1 MKSLQKHTRKSKITL
16 PRYKKEILENSK
28 NSSSEEI
35 IEVGEE
41 KNLYCIDL
49 RNNIF
54 QKTKA
59 PIINEN
65 TPYYSNISK
74 LKTKAQ
80 TKNKNNSKN
89 KRYRNSTK
97 KIKLKRKLFLNDNIS
112 DSEEENEEKEEEEV
126 NEEEDEEE
134 EKNFKKIIKKEKSKI
149 KKKQK
154 SKFKKLTKKD
164 LNLSISSSSSSKN
177 KSNTNKANSNKI
189 TSNNSSDSEKK
200 INTEIKNSKVN
211 NKKKIEKIQ
220 FLPCREN
227 EQNQIYNYIK
237 SGLNTKGAYSS
248 LYIAGFPGTGKTVSV
263 QTVIKVLFNE
273 SLNKKVPNF
282 RELYINGMKF
292 TNPSNVFKVIYN
304 FIFDDKNN
312 KLIKT
317 YIQLLDAFFINR
329 DNFDSKPEL
338 NDPSNSHI
346 ILIIDEVDCL
356 INQKQTLLYNI
367 FNWTTYSKSK
377 LIVISISNTLDLPQ
391 RLIPKVQSRIGTNK
405 IMFKAYLKEDLYK
418 IISTK
423 IEDIKLFSEDALKI
437 SSMKVAAVN
446 GDLRRLLQICK
457 KAKEIFYL
465 EKKTNSKINK
475 ITKGH
480 IIKACNELF
489 DSKLVKVIS
498 SLKNSEKIILMTILA
513 KTNEGNIK
521 ISDIYD
527 KKDIFIQKF
536 NEKNNTLKDYI
547 EMNWDDFQ
555 MIIFNLV
562 KLKIINFE
570 GNFNH
575 NFIENSI
582 SIRFYV
588 DEFNMAID
596 NEPIFNEV
604 SALLRT
610 IVENKKDN

>member
-1 MKSLQKHTRKSKITL
+1 MKNLKTRKSKLSI
-16 PRYKKEILENSK
+16 PKYKKELSESSK

-35 IEVGEE
+35 IEAGKE
-41 KNLYCIDL
+41 KNLRCVKL
-49 RNNIF
+49 SNNEIF
-54 QKTKA
+54 VKKSARIITDSSSSDISMESKSKSKTK
-59 PIINEN
+59 
-65 TPYYSNISK
+65 S
-74 LKTKAQ
+74 KTKI
-80 TKNKNNSKN
+80 KNNNSKN
-89 KRYRNSTK
+89 NKNEYNNHK
-97 KIKLKRKLFLNDNIS
+97 VKIKRKLLYDDNIS
-112 DSEEENEEKEEEEV
+112 EYEEE
-126 NEEEDEEE
+126 EEE
-134 EKNFKKIIKKEKSKI
+134 EKNKKLPLKKNSK
-149 KKKQK
+149 KN
-154 SKFKKLTKKD
+154 SFKKLRKED
-164 LNLSISSSSSSKN
+164 LNNSLSSSSEKETKTKINRNNKNNTDSSL
-177 KSNTNKANSNKI
+177 
-189 TSNNSSDSEKK
+189 EKK
-200 INTEIKNSKVN
+200 KKNIIVNDNKEEI
-211 NKKKIEKIQ
+211 E

-227 EQNQIYNYIK
+227 EQKQIYEYIK
-237 SGLNTKGAYSS
+237 SGLYTKGSYSS

-263 QTVIKVLFNE
+263 QTVIKVLTNE
-273 SLNKKVPNF
+273 SLKKKIPNF
-282 RELYINGMKF
+282 RYLFINGMKF
-292 TNPSNVFKVIYN
+292 TNISNVFKVIYN
-304 FIFDDKNN
+304 FIFEDKSN

-317 YIQLLDAFFINR
+317 YIQLLDSFFINR
-329 DNFDSKPEL
+329 NNYDSKPEL

-356 INQKQTLLYNI
+356 INQKQNLLYNI
-367 FNWTTYSKSK
+367 FNWTTYSNSK

-405 IMFKAYLKEDLYK
+405 LMFKAYLKEDLCK

-423 IEDIKLFSEDALKI
+423 IEDINLFSEDALKI

-457 KAKEIFYL
+457 KAKEIFYNERKQL
-465 EKKTNSKINK
+465 NNEKVKYKINK
-475 ITKGH
+475 ITKNH

-489 DSKLVKVIS
+489 DCKLVKVIS

-513 KTNEGNIK
+513 NTNGGKIK

-527 KKDIFIQKF
+527 KKNIFIEKF
-536 NEKNNTLKDYI
+536 NEKNDNFRNNIK
-547 EMNWDDFQ
+547 MNWEEFQ
-555 MIIFNLV
+555 IIIYNLV

-596 NEPIFNEV
+596 NDPSFTEV

-610 IVENKKDN
+610 MVENKKDN

>member
-49 RNNIF
+49 SKNIF
-54 QKTKA
+54 PKKKP
-59 PIINEN
+59 PIINDSS
-65 TPYYSNISK
+65 SNDSNKSK
-74 LKTKAQ
+74 SKSKTKTQ
-80 TKNKNNSKN
+80 TKNQNKNNTKN
-89 KRYRNSTK
+89 KKYENFTE
-97 KIKLKRKLFLNDNIS
+97 KIKLKRKLFQNDNIS
-112 DSEEENEEKEEEEV
+112 EYEDE
-126 NEEEDEEE
+126 NEEEDEEEEE
-134 EKNFKKIIKKEKSKI
+134 EKNFKKITKKEKSKI

-154 SKFKKLTKKD
+154 KPKFKKLTKKD
-164 LNLSISSSSSSKN
+164 LNLSISSSSSSSKN

-211 NKKKIEKIQ
+211 NKKQIEKIQ

-547 EMNWDDFQ
+547 EMNWEEFQ
-555 MIIFNLV
+555 IIVYNLV

-610 IVENKKDN
+610 IVENKIDN

>member
-1 MKSLQKHTRKSKITL
+1 MKNLKTRKSKLSI
-16 PRYKKEILENSK
+16 PKYKKELSESSK

-35 IEVGEE
+35 IEAGKE
-41 KNLYCIDL
+41 KNLRCVKL
-49 RNNIF
+49 SNNEIF
-54 QKTKA
+54 VKKSARIISDSSSSDISMESKSKSKTKSK
-59 PIINEN
+59 
-65 TPYYSNISK
+65 TK
-74 LKTKAQ
+74 LK
-80 TKNKNNSKN
+80 NNNSKN
-89 KRYRNSTK
+89 NKNEYNNHK
-97 KIKLKRKLFLNDNIS
+97 VKIKRKLLYDDNIS
-112 DSEEENEEKEEEEV
+112 EYEEE
-126 NEEEDEEE
+126 EEE
-134 EKNFKKIIKKEKSKI
+134 EKNKKLPLKKNSK
-149 KKKQK
+149 KN
-154 SKFKKLTKKD
+154 SFKKLRKED
-164 LNLSISSSSSSKN
+164 LNNSLSSSSEKETKTKINRNKKNNIDSSL
-177 KSNTNKANSNKI
+177 
-189 TSNNSSDSEKK
+189 EKK
-200 INTEIKNSKVN
+200 KKNIIVNDNKEEI
-211 NKKKIEKIQ
+211 E

-227 EQNQIYNYIK
+227 EQKQIYEYIK
-237 SGLNTKGAYSS
+237 SGLYTKGSYSS

-263 QTVIKVLFNE
+263 QTVIKVLTNE
-273 SLNKKVPNF
+273 SLKKKIPNF
-282 RELYINGMKF
+282 RYLFINGMKF
-292 TNPSNVFKVIYN
+292 TNISNVFKVIYN
-304 FIFDDKNN
+304 FIFEDKSN

-317 YIQLLDAFFINR
+317 YIQLLDSFFINR
-329 DNFDSKPEL
+329 NNYDSKPEL

-423 IEDIKLFSEDALKI
+423 IEDINLFSEDALKI

-457 KAKEIFYL
+457 KAKEIFYI
-465 EKKTNSKINK
+465 ERRYNSKINK

-498 SLKNSEKIILMTILA
+498 SLKNTEKIILMTILA
-513 KTNEGNIK
+513 KTNEGKIK

-527 KKDIFIQKF
+527 KKDIFIHKY
-536 NEKNNTLKDYI
+536 NEKNNAFKDYI

-555 MIIFNLV
+555 MIIYNLV

-596 NEPIFNEV
+596 NEPNFNEV

-610 IVENKKDN
+610 IVENKIDN

>member
-1 MKSLQKHTRKSKITL
+1 MKNLKTRKSKLSI
-16 PRYKKEILENSK
+16 PKYKKELSESSK

-35 IEVGEE
+35 IEAGKE
-41 KNLYCIDL
+41 KNLRCVKL
-49 RNNIF
+49 SNNEIF
-54 QKTKA
+54 VKKSARIISDSSSSDISMESKSKSKTKSK
-59 PIINEN
+59 
-65 TPYYSNISK
+65 TK
-74 LKTKAQ
+74 LK
-80 TKNKNNSKN
+80 NNNSKN
-89 KRYRNSTK
+89 NKNEYNNHK
-97 KIKLKRKLFLNDNIS
+97 VKIKRKLLYDENIS
-112 DSEEENEEKEEEEV
+112 EYEEE
-126 NEEEDEEE
+126 EEE
-134 EKNFKKIIKKEKSKI
+134 EKNKKLPLKKNSK
-149 KKKQK
+149 KN
-154 SKFKKLTKKD
+154 SFKKLRKED
-164 LNLSISSSSSSKN
+164 LNNSLSSSSEKETKTKINRNKKNNIDSSL
-177 KSNTNKANSNKI
+177 
-189 TSNNSSDSEKK
+189 EKK
-200 INTEIKNSKVN
+200 KKNIIVNDNIEEI
-211 NKKKIEKIQ
+211 E

-227 EQNQIYNYIK
+227 EQKQIYEYIK
-237 SGLNTKGAYSS
+237 SGLYTKGSYSS

-263 QTVIKVLFNE
+263 QTVIKVLTNE
-273 SLNKKVPNF
+273 SLKKKIPNF
-282 RELYINGMKF
+282 RYLFINGMKF
-292 TNPSNVFKVIYN
+292 TNISNVFKVIYN
-304 FIFDDKNN
+304 FIFEDKSN

-317 YIQLLDAFFINR
+317 YIQLLDSFFINR
-329 DNFDSKPEL
+329 NNYDSKPEL

-356 INQKQTLLYNI
+356 INQKQNLLYNI
-367 FNWTTYSKSK
+367 FNWTTYSNSK

-405 IMFKAYLKEDLYK
+405 LMFKAYLKEDLCK

-423 IEDIKLFSEDALKI
+423 IEDINLFSEDALKI

-457 KAKEIFYL
+457 KAKEIFYNERKQL
-465 EKKTNSKINK
+465 NNEKVKYKINK
-475 ITKGH
+475 ITKNH

-489 DSKLVKVIS
+489 DCKLVKVIS

-513 KTNEGNIK
+513 NTNGGKIK

-527 KKDIFIQKF
+527 KKNIFIEKF
-536 NEKNNTLKDYI
+536 NEKNDNFRNNIK
-547 EMNWDDFQ
+547 MNWEEFQ
-555 MIIFNLV
+555 IIIYNLV

-596 NEPIFNEV
+596 NDPSFTEV

-610 IVENKKDN
+610 MVENKKDN

>member
-1 MKSLQKHTRKSKITL
+1 MKNLKTRKSKLSI
-16 PRYKKEILENSK
+16 PKYKKELSESSK

-35 IEVGEE
+35 IEAGKE
-41 KNLYCIDL
+41 KNLRCVKL
-49 RNNIF
+49 SNNEIF
-54 QKTKA
+54 VKKSARIISDSSSSDISMESKSKSKTKSK
-59 PIINEN
+59 
-65 TPYYSNISK
+65 TK
-74 LKTKAQ
+74 LK
-80 TKNKNNSKN
+80 NNNSKN
-89 KRYRNSTK
+89 NKNEYNNHK
-97 KIKLKRKLFLNDNIS
+97 VKIKRKLLYDENIS
-112 DSEEENEEKEEEEV
+112 EYEEE
-126 NEEEDEEE
+126 EEE
-134 EKNFKKIIKKEKSKI
+134 EKNKKLPLKKNSK
-149 KKKQK
+149 KN
-154 SKFKKLTKKD
+154 SFKKLRKED
-164 LNLSISSSSSSKN
+164 LNNSLSSSSEKETKTKINRNKKNNIDSSL
-177 KSNTNKANSNKI
+177 
-189 TSNNSSDSEKK
+189 EKK
-200 INTEIKNSKVN
+200 KKNIIVNDNKEEI
-211 NKKKIEKIQ
+211 E

-227 EQNQIYNYIK
+227 EQKQIYEYIK
-237 SGLNTKGAYSS
+237 SGLYTKGSYSS

-263 QTVIKVLFNE
+263 QTVIKVLTNE
-273 SLNKKVPNF
+273 SLKKKIPNF
-282 RELYINGMKF
+282 RYLFINGMKF
-292 TNPSNVFKVIYN
+292 TNISNVFKVIYN
-304 FIFDDKNN
+304 FIFEDKSN

-317 YIQLLDAFFINR
+317 YIQLLDSFFINR
-329 DNFDSKPEL
+329 NNYDSKPEL

-356 INQKQTLLYNI
+356 INQKQNLLYNI
-367 FNWTTYSKSK
+367 FNWTTYSNSK

-405 IMFKAYLKEDLYK
+405 LMFKAYLKEDLCK

-423 IEDIKLFSEDALKI
+423 IEDINLFSEDALKI

-457 KAKEIFYL
+457 KAKEIFYNERKQL
-465 EKKTNSKINK
+465 NNEKVKYKINK
-475 ITKGH
+475 ITKNH

-489 DSKLVKVIS
+489 DCKLVKVIS

-513 KTNEGNIK
+513 NTNGGKIK

-527 KKDIFIQKF
+527 KKNIFIEKF
-536 NEKNNTLKDYI
+536 NEKNDNFRNNIK
-547 EMNWDDFQ
+547 MNWEEFQ
-555 MIIFNLV
+555 IIIYNLV

-596 NEPIFNEV
+596 NDPSFTEV

-610 IVENKKDN
+610 MVENKKDN

>member
-1 MKSLQKHTRKSKITL
+1 MKNLKTRKSKLSI
-16 PRYKKEILENSK
+16 PKYKKELSESSK

-35 IEVGEE
+35 IEAGKE
-41 KNLYCIDL
+41 KNLRCVKL
-49 RNNIF
+49 SNNEIF
-54 QKTKA
+54 VKKSARIISDSSSSDISMESKSKSKTK
-59 PIINEN
+59 
-65 TPYYSNISK
+65 S
-74 LKTKAQ
+74 KTKI
-80 TKNKNNSKN
+80 KNNNSKN
-89 KRYRNSTK
+89 NKNEYNNHK
-97 KIKLKRKLFLNDNIS
+97 VKIKRKLLYDENIS
-112 DSEEENEEKEEEEV
+112 EYEEE
-126 NEEEDEEE
+126 EEE
-134 EKNFKKIIKKEKSKI
+134 EK
-149 KKKQK
+149 KKKLPLK
-154 SKFKKLTKKD
+154 KNSKKNSFKKLRKED
-164 LNLSISSSSSSKN
+164 LNNSLSSSSEKETKTKINRNKKNNIDSSL
-177 KSNTNKANSNKI
+177 
-189 TSNNSSDSEKK
+189 EKK
-200 INTEIKNSKVN
+200 KKNIIVNDNKEEI
-211 NKKKIEKIQ
+211 E

-227 EQNQIYNYIK
+227 EQKQIYEYIK
-237 SGLNTKGAYSS
+237 SGLYTKGSYSS

-263 QTVIKVLFNE
+263 QTVIKVLTNE
-273 SLNKKVPNF
+273 SLKKKIPNF
-282 RELYINGMKF
+282 RYLFINGMKF
-292 TNPSNVFKVIYN
+292 TNISNVFKVIYN
-304 FIFDDKNN
+304 FIFEDKSN

-317 YIQLLDAFFINR
+317 YIQLLDSFFINR
-329 DNFDSKPEL
+329 NNYDSKPEL

-356 INQKQTLLYNI
+356 INQKQNLLYNI
-367 FNWTTYSKSK
+367 FNWTTYSNSK

-405 IMFKAYLKEDLYK
+405 LMFKAYLKEDLCK

-423 IEDIKLFSEDALKI
+423 IEDINLFSEDALKI

-457 KAKEIFYL
+457 KAKEIFYNERNQL
-465 EKKTNSKINK
+465 NNEKVKYKINK
-475 ITKGH
+475 ITKNH

-489 DSKLVKVIS
+489 DCKLVKVIS

-513 KTNEGNIK
+513 NTNGGKIK

-527 KKDIFIQKF
+527 KKNIFIEKF
-536 NEKNNTLKDYI
+536 NEKNDNFRNNIK
-547 EMNWDDFQ
+547 MNWEEFQ
-555 MIIFNLV
+555 IIIYNLV

-596 NEPIFNEV
+596 NDPSFTEV

-610 IVENKKDN
+610 MVENKKDN

>member
-1 MKSLQKHTRKSKITL
+1 MKNLKTRKSKLSI
-16 PRYKKEILENSK
+16 PKYKKELSESSK

-35 IEVGEE
+35 IEAGKE
-41 KNLYCIDL
+41 KNLRCVKL
-49 RNNIF
+49 SNNEIF
-54 QKTKA
+54 VKKSARIISDSSSSDISMESKSKSKTKSK
-59 PIINEN
+59 
-65 TPYYSNISK
+65 TK
-74 LKTKAQ
+74 LK
-80 TKNKNNSKN
+80 NNNSKN
-89 KRYRNSTK
+89 KKNEYNNHK
-97 KIKLKRKLFLNDNIS
+97 VKIKRKLLYDENIS
-112 DSEEENEEKEEEEV
+112 EYEE
-126 NEEEDEEE
+126 EEE
-134 EKNFKKIIKKEKSKI
+134 EKNKKLPLKKNSK
-149 KKKQK
+149 KN
-154 SKFKKLTKKD
+154 SFKKLRKED
-164 LNLSISSSSSSKN
+164 LNNSLSSSSEKETKTKINRNKKNNIDSSL
-177 KSNTNKANSNKI
+177 
-189 TSNNSSDSEKK
+189 EKK
-200 INTEIKNSKVN
+200 KKNIIVNDNKEEI
-211 NKKKIEKIQ
+211 E

-227 EQNQIYNYIK
+227 EQKQIYEYIK
-237 SGLNTKGAYSS
+237 SGLYTKGSYSS

-263 QTVIKVLFNE
+263 QTVIKVLTNE
-273 SLNKKVPNF
+273 SLKKKIPNF
-282 RELYINGMKF
+282 RYLFINGMKF
-292 TNPSNVFKVIYN
+292 TNISNVFKVIYN
-304 FIFDDKNN
+304 FIFEDKSN

-317 YIQLLDAFFINR
+317 YIQLLDSFFINR
-329 DNFDSKPEL
+329 NNYDSKPEL

-356 INQKQTLLYNI
+356 INQKQNLLYNI
-367 FNWTTYSKSK
+367 FNWTTYSNSK

-405 IMFKAYLKEDLYK
+405 LMFKAYLKEDLCK

-423 IEDIKLFSEDALKI
+423 IEDINLFSEDALKI

-457 KAKEIFYL
+457 KAKEIFYNERKQL
-465 EKKTNSKINK
+465 NNEKVKYKINK
-475 ITKGH
+475 ITKNH

-489 DSKLVKVIS
+489 DCKLVKVIS

-513 KTNEGNIK
+513 NTNGGKIK

-527 KKDIFIQKF
+527 KKNIFIEKF
-536 NEKNNTLKDYI
+536 NEKNDNFRNNIK
-547 EMNWDDFQ
+547 MNWEEFQ
-555 MIIFNLV
+555 IIIYNLV

-596 NEPIFNEV
+596 NDPSFTEV

-610 IVENKKDN
+610 MVENKKDN

>member
-1 MKSLQKHTRKSKITL
+1 MQKQMRRSKIPL
-16 PRYKKEILENSK
+16 SKYKKEISENSK

-49 RNNIF
+49 SKNIF
-54 QKTKA
+54 PKKKP
-59 PIINEN
+59 PIINDSS
-65 TPYYSNISK
+65 SNDSNKSK
-74 LKTKAQ
+74 SKSKTKTQ
-80 TKNKNNSKN
+80 IKNKNKNNTKN
-89 KRYRNSTK
+89 KKYENFTG
-97 KIKLKRKLFLNDNIS
+97 KIKLKRKLFQNDNIS
-112 DSEEENEEKEEEEV
+112 EYEDENEEENEEE
-126 NEEEDEEE
+126 EEE
-134 EKNFKKIIKKEKSKI
+134 EKNFKKITKKEKSKI

-154 SKFKKLTKKD
+154 PKFKKLTKKD
-164 LNLSISSSSSSKN
+164 LNLSISSSSSSSSSKN

-555 MIIFNLV
+555 MIIYNLV

>member
-1 MKSLQKHTRKSKITL
+1 
-16 PRYKKEILENSK
+16 
-28 NSSSEEI
+28 
-35 IEVGEE
+35 
-41 KNLYCIDL
+41 
-49 RNNIF
+49 
-54 QKTKA
+54 
-59 PIINEN
+59 
-65 TPYYSNISK
+65 
-74 LKTKAQ
+74 
-80 TKNKNNSKN
+80 
-89 KRYRNSTK
+89 
-97 KIKLKRKLFLNDNIS
+97 
-112 DSEEENEEKEEEEV
+112 
-126 NEEEDEEE
+126 
-134 EKNFKKIIKKEKSKI
+134 
-149 KKKQK
+149 
-154 SKFKKLTKKD
+154 
-164 LNLSISSSSSSKN
+164 
-177 KSNTNKANSNKI
+177 
-189 TSNNSSDSEKK
+189 
-200 INTEIKNSKVN
+200 
-211 NKKKIEKIQ
+211 
-220 FLPCREN
+220 
-227 EQNQIYNYIK
+227 
-237 SGLNTKGAYSS
+237 
-248 LYIAGFPGTGKTVSV
+248 
-263 QTVIKVLFNE
+263 
-273 SLNKKVPNF
+273 
-282 RELYINGMKF
+282 MKF

-304 FIFDDKNN
+304 FIFNDKNN

-317 YIQLLDAFFINR
+317 YIQLLDSFFINR

-423 IEDIKLFSEDALKI
+423 IEDINLFSEDALKI

-457 KAKEIFYL
+457 KAKEIFYI
-465 EKKTNSKINK
+465 ERRYNSKINK

-498 SLKNSEKIILMTILA
+498 SLKNTEKIILMTILA
-513 KTNEGNIK
+513 KTNEGKIK
-521 ISDIYD
+521 ISDIFD
-527 KKDIFIQKF
+527 KKDIFIHKY
-536 NEKNNTLKDYI
+536 NEKNIAFKDYI

-555 MIIFNLV
+555 MIIYNLV

-596 NEPIFNEV
+596 NEPNFNEV

-610 IVENKKDN
+610 IVENKIDN

>member
-1 MKSLQKHTRKSKITL
+1 MKNLKTRKSKLSI
-16 PRYKKEILENSK
+16 PKYKKELSESSK

-35 IEVGEE
+35 IEAGKE
-41 KNLYCIDL
+41 KNLRCVKL
-49 RNNIF
+49 SNNEIF
-54 QKTKA
+54 VKKSARIISDSSSSDISMESKSKSKTKSK
-59 PIINEN
+59 
-65 TPYYSNISK
+65 TK
-74 LKTKAQ
+74 LK
-80 TKNKNNSKN
+80 NNNSKN
-89 KRYRNSTK
+89 KKNEYNNHK
-97 KIKLKRKLFLNDNIS
+97 VKIKRKLLYDENIS
-112 DSEEENEEKEEEEV
+112 EYEE
-126 NEEEDEEE
+126 EEE
-134 EKNFKKIIKKEKSKI
+134 EKNKKLPLKKNSK
-149 KKKQK
+149 KN
-154 SKFKKLTKKD
+154 SFKKLRKED
-164 LNLSISSSSSSKN
+164 LNNSLSSSSEKETKTKINRNKKNNIDSSL
-177 KSNTNKANSNKI
+177 
-189 TSNNSSDSEKK
+189 EKK
-200 INTEIKNSKVN
+200 KKNIIVNDNKEETE
-211 NKKKIEKIQ
+211 

-227 EQNQIYNYIK
+227 EQKQIYEYIK
-237 SGLNTKGAYSS
+237 SGLYTKGSYSS

-263 QTVIKVLFNE
+263 QTVIKVLTNE
-273 SLNKKVPNF
+273 SLKKKIPNF
-282 RELYINGMKF
+282 RYLFINGMKF
-292 TNPSNVFKVIYN
+292 TNISNVFKVIYN
-304 FIFDDKNN
+304 FIFEDKSN

-317 YIQLLDAFFINR
+317 YIQLLDSFFINR
-329 DNFDSKPEL
+329 NNYDSKPEL

-356 INQKQTLLYNI
+356 INQKQNLLYNI
-367 FNWTTYSKSK
+367 FNWTTYSNSK

-405 IMFKAYLKEDLYK
+405 LMFKAYLKEDLCK

-423 IEDIKLFSEDALKI
+423 IEDINLFSEDALKI

-457 KAKEIFYL
+457 KAKEIFYNERNQL
-465 EKKTNSKINK
+465 NNEKVKYKINK
-475 ITKGH
+475 ITKNH

-489 DSKLVKVIS
+489 DCKLVKVIS

-513 KTNEGNIK
+513 NTNGGKIK

-527 KKDIFIQKF
+527 KKNIFIEKF
-536 NEKNNTLKDYI
+536 NEKNDNFRNNIK
-547 EMNWDDFQ
+547 MNWEEFQ
-555 MIIFNLV
+555 IIIYNLV

-596 NEPIFNEV
+596 NDPSFTEV

-610 IVENKKDN
+610 MVENKKDN

>member
-1 MKSLQKHTRKSKITL
+1 MRTNHRQIRKSKL
-16 PRYKKEILENSK
+16 PLRKYKKEISENSK

-41 KNLYCIDL
+41 KNLYCINLGD
-49 RNNIF
+49 NIF
-54 QKTKA
+54 SNTKA
-59 PIINEN
+59 PITKDNSSDN
-65 TPYYSNISK
+65 SNQSK
-74 LKTKAQ
+74 SKSKTKNQ
-80 TKNKNNSKN
+80 TKYKYNSKN
-89 KRYRNSTK
+89 KKYETNIEKTQLK
-97 KIKLKRKLFLNDNIS
+97 KKLFPNDNNIS
-112 DSEEENEEKEEEEV
+112 EYEEENE
-126 NEEEDEEE
+126 DENKNFEE
-134 EKNFKKIIKKEKSKI
+134 EKRKNRKSMNYIKSRI
-149 KKKQK
+149 KKKP
-154 SKFKKLTKKD
+154 KFKKLTKKD
-164 LNLSISSSSSSKN
+164 LNSSISSSSSSSSSNQN

-189 TSNNSSDSEKK
+189 TSNNSSESEKNK
-200 INTEIKNSKVN
+200 INKEIKNLKLN
-211 NKKKIEKIQ
+211 NKKQLEKIQ

-237 SGLNTKGAYSS
+237 SGLNTKGSYSS

-263 QTVIKVLFNE
+263 QTVIKVLYNE

-423 IEDIKLFSEDALKI
+423 IEDINLFSEDALKI

-457 KAKEIFYL
+457 KAKEIFYN
-465 EKKTNSKINK
+465 ERKNNNKINK

-498 SLKNSEKIILMTILA
+498 SLKNTEKIILMTILA
-513 KTNEGNIK
+513 KTNEGKIK

-527 KKDIFIQKF
+527 KKDIFIHKY
-536 NEKNNTLKDYI
+536 NEKNNAFKDYI

-555 MIIFNLV
+555 MIIYNLV

-596 NEPIFNEV
+596 NEPNFNEV

-610 IVENKKDN
+610 IVENKIDN

>member
-1 MKSLQKHTRKSKITL
+1 MKNLKTRKSKLSI
-16 PRYKKEILENSK
+16 PKYKKELSESSK

-35 IEVGEE
+35 IEAGKE
-41 KNLYCIDL
+41 KNLRCVKL
-49 RNNIF
+49 SNNEIF
-54 QKTKA
+54 VKKSARIISDSSSSDISMESKSKSKTKSK
-59 PIINEN
+59 
-65 TPYYSNISK
+65 TK
-74 LKTKAQ
+74 LK
-80 TKNKNNSKN
+80 NNNSKN
-89 KRYRNSTK
+89 NKNEYNNHK
-97 KIKLKRKLFLNDNIS
+97 VKIKRKLLYDDNIS
-112 DSEEENEEKEEEEV
+112 EYEEE
-126 NEEEDEEE
+126 EEE
-134 EKNFKKIIKKEKSKI
+134 EKNKKLPLKKNSK
-149 KKKQK
+149 KN
-154 SKFKKLTKKD
+154 SFKKLRKED
-164 LNLSISSSSSSKN
+164 LNNSLSSSSEKEIKTKINKNNKNNTDSSL
-177 KSNTNKANSNKI
+177 
-189 TSNNSSDSEKK
+189 EKK
-200 INTEIKNSKVN
+200 KKNIIVNDNKEEI
-211 NKKKIEKIQ
+211 E

-227 EQNQIYNYIK
+227 EQKQIYEYIK
-237 SGLNTKGAYSS
+237 SGLYTKGSYSS

-263 QTVIKVLFNE
+263 QTVIKVLTNE
-273 SLNKKVPNF
+273 SLKKKIPNF
-282 RELYINGMKF
+282 RYLFINGMKF
-292 TNPSNVFKVIYN
+292 TNISNVFKVIYN
-304 FIFDDKNN
+304 FIFEDKSN

-317 YIQLLDAFFINR
+317 YIQLLDSFFINR
-329 DNFDSKPEL
+329 NNYDSKPEL

-356 INQKQTLLYNI
+356 INQKQNLLYNI
-367 FNWTTYSKSK
+367 FNWTTYSNSK

-405 IMFKAYLKEDLYK
+405 LMFKAYLKEDLCK

-423 IEDIKLFSEDALKI
+423 IEDINLFSEDALKI

-457 KAKEIFYL
+457 KAKEIFYNERNQL
-465 EKKTNSKINK
+465 NNEKVKYKINK
-475 ITKGH
+475 ITKNH

-489 DSKLVKVIS
+489 DCKLVKVIS

-513 KTNEGNIK
+513 NTNGGKIK

-527 KKDIFIQKF
+527 KKNIFIEKF
-536 NEKNNTLKDYI
+536 NEKNDNFRNNIK
-547 EMNWDDFQ
+547 MNWEEFQ
-555 MIIFNLV
+555 IIIYNLV

-596 NEPIFNEV
+596 NEPNFNEV

-610 IVENKKDN
+610 MVENKKDN